1 MSSCARHRTP
11 SEFERIHLVT
21 PKSQLA
27 IRRELKRVVK
37 AKNASRKGGLENI
50 QFREL
55 FGAEQALAW
64 AMGDN
69 AMAPAKCFGRL
80 PKR

>member
-1 MSSCARHRTP
+1 M
-11 SEFERIHLVT
+11 T
-21 PKSQLA
+21 PKSRLA
-27 IRRELKRVVK
+27 IARELKRVQK
-37 AKNASRKGGLENI
+37 AKNTARKGGLENI

-64 AMGDN
+64 VMGDN
-69 AMAPAKCFGRL
+69 AMAPAKCFGKL

>member
-1 MSSCARHRTP
+1 M
-11 SEFERIHLVT
+11 T

-27 IRRELKRVVK
+27 IRRELRRVQK
-37 AKNASRKGGLENI
+37 AKAHAIKGGLENI

-69 AMAPAKCFGRL
+69 AMAPAKAFGKL